1 MLMQVKGKACFQSCL
16 LKGLQV
22 DVRSLGRPRE
32 GPEGGL
38 MGP

>member
-1 MLMQVKGKACFQSCL
+1 MLVQVKGKACFQSCL
-16 LKGLQV
+16 LKGRWMSGV
-22 DVRSLGRPRE
+22 WGTARE